1 MPALDIAI
9 LIVFAV
15 SAVMGFRRGLIA
27 QVGSVAAIIIG
38 IIACR
43 MFGAQVTEMIM
54 PSGGIEEA
62 NSMSRYAAS
71 ILAYCAIYIVAYYA
85 VIIIAKLLK
94 HVTHTLLLG
103 PLDHMAG
110 AVVNIL
116 KWFMVM
122 SVALNL
128 YIVMYPGTDIHKASR
143 LGEGRPVTWII
154 DLAPAVWGAINNDNG
169 NEQ

>member
-54 PSGGIEEA
+54 P
-62 NSMSRYAAS
+62 
-71 ILAYCAIYIVAYYA
+71 
-85 VIIIAKLLK
+85 
-94 HVTHTLLLG
+94 
-103 PLDHMAG
+103 
-110 AVVNIL
+110 
-116 KWFMVM
+116 
-122 SVALNL
+122 
-128 YIVMYPGTDIHKASR
+128 
-143 LGEGRPVTWII
+143 
-154 DLAPAVWGAINNDNG
+154 
-169 NEQ
+169 

>member
-1 MPALDIAI
+1 MPTIDIII

-15 SAVMGFRRGLIA
+15 SAVMGFRKGLIT

-43 MFGAQVTEMIM
+43 MFGSQVAGMIT
-54 PSGGIEEA
+54 PSGGPGV
-62 NSMSRYAAS
+62 NFMSNYGAS
-71 ILAYCAIYIVAYYA
+71 ILACCIIYIVAYYC
-85 VIIIAKLLK
+85 VIIVAKFLK
-94 HVTHTLLLG
+94 LVTHTLLLG
-103 PLDHMAG
+103 PLDHIAG

-128 YIVMYPGTDIHKASR
+128 YMVVFSGTDINKASR
-143 LGEGRPVTWII
+143 LGDGRLVTWII
-154 DLAPAVWGAINNDNG
+154 DLAPSVWGALNNDNG